1 MFRPSASLPIVAALL
16 LAGCA
21 GAPASPGTT
30 AAAITAPDVAA
41 LLRPVAPSLT
51 IDGALSYRERV
62 ALPPDALVVVE
73 LREAA
78 AFGGRIVAER
88 HFAAAGRQVPL
99 PFVLDVARGRIVSDR
114 DYVVRGGLVADSQP
128 LWASDA
134 TPVSGAALSA
144 AERLDVGTLW
154 MAAVQA
160 SPSGT
165 VMWCGGVRIAVRFDD
180 AGAVLHS
187 GGGQWSLARQPSASG
202 ARYVAADDPTTSW
215 WTKGERAQLT
225 IAGRDHPECRLAV
238 PDQPF
243 LRALGNEPG
252 WLLELGD
259 DAATLVTDYG
269 RHRVALSVAVA
280 ASSATHTRHVGHH
293 AGRRIAITVYDRPCA
308 DTMSGAAFPYAVEV
322 ELDGTRFT
330 GCGGLPANLPDGT

>member
-1 MFRPSASLPIVAALL
+1 MFRPSASLPMVAALL

-21 GAPASPGTT
+21 SPPAPPDTT
-30 AAAITAPDVAA
+30 AATRATPDAAA
-41 LLRPVAPSLT
+41 LPRPVPPSLT

-62 ALPPDALVVVE
+62 ALPPDTLVVVE

-88 HFAAAGRQVPL
+88 HFAADGRQVPL
-99 PFVLDVARGRIVSDR
+99 PFVLELARGRIAADR
-114 DYVVRGGLVADSQP
+114 DYVVRGGLVADSRP
-128 LWASDA
+128 LWTSDA
-134 TPVSGAALSA
+134 TPVSGAALA
-144 AERLDVGTLW
+144 AAGRLDVGTLW

-187 GGGQWSLARQPSASG
+187 GGRQWSLTRQPSASG
-202 ARYVAADDPTTSW
+202 ARYVAADDPTTIW
-215 WTKGERAQLT
+215 WNKGERAQLT

-259 DAATLVTDYG
+259 DTAMLVTDYG
-269 RHRVALSVAVA
+269 RQRVALPVAIT
-280 ASSATHTRHVGHH
+280 ASSATHTLHVGRD
-293 AGRRIAITVYDRPCA
+293 AGRRIAVAVHDRPCT
-308 DTMSGAAFPYAVEV
+308 DTMSGAVFPYTVEI
-322 ELDGTRFT
+322 ELDGTRHT
-330 GCGGLPANLPDGT
+330 GCGGLPASVPHGT

>member
-1 MFRPSASLPIVAALL
+1 MFRASASLPIVAALL

-21 GAPASPGTT
+21 GAPAPPGTMAAT
-30 AAAITAPDVAA
+30 IATPDAAAPR
-41 LLRPVAPSLT
+41 RPAPSLA
-51 IDGALSYRERV
+51 IGGALSYRERV

-78 AFGGRIVAER
+78 PFGGRIVAER

-99 PFVLDVARGRIVSDR
+99 PFVLDVARGRIAADR
-114 DYVVRGGLVADSQP
+114 DYVVRGGIVAHSQP
-128 LWASDA
+128 LWTSDA
-134 TPVSGAALSA
+134 TPLSGAALSA
-144 AERLDVGTLW
+144 AEQLDVGTLW

-187 GGGQWSLARQPSASG
+187 GGGQWSLTRQPSASG
-202 ARYVAADDPTTSW
+202 ARYVAADEPTTSW
-215 WTKGERAQLT
+215 WNQGERAQLT
-225 IAGRDHPECRLAV
+225 IAGRDHPECRLAF

-259 DAATLVTDYG
+259 AAATLVTDYG
-269 RHRVALSVAVA
+269 QQRVTLPLAVA
-280 ASSATHTRHVGHH
+280 ASSAIHTLHVGRD
-293 AGRRIAITVYDRPCA
+293 AGRRLAVTVHDRPCT

-322 ELDGTRFT
+322 ELDGTRLS
-330 GCGGLPANLPDGT
+330 GCGGLPANRPDGT